1 MSAMGAGPLVVE
13 MGAEVQTFALRAAVA
28 AAGVFAFIG
37 SVDALP
43 RASAEGPECVATPAV
58 QCAQQAQALLPDPH
72 AGKHL
77 TLSCHPA
84 GIFGQSCTQ
93 HWVP

>member
-1 MSAMGAGPLVVE
+1 MRAE
-13 MGAEVQTFALRAAVA
+13 MQTFALRAKIA
-28 AAGVFAFIG
+28 AMGMLAIAGSTG
-37 SVDALP
+37 ALP
-43 RASAEGPECVATPAV
+43 RARAEGPECVATAAI
-58 QCAQQAQALLPDPH
+58 QCAQQAQALRPDPH

-93 HWVP
+93 RWVP